1 MRTIKLSASL
11 FILVF
16 ALLVSAC
23 SSSKKSKTVAK
34 AAPPKAEV
42 KIATPPPPPP
52 PPPAAEEAP
61 PAPKY
66 DYNAKSQP
74 AGVPTAVQ
82 NVQLAPMDEA
92 EIISS
97 PENIKEPTKEQE
109 EAMRKKLEKQTG
121 KKKKG

>member
-1 MRTIKLSASL
+1 MRIMKLSASL
-11 FILVF
+11 FMLVF
-16 ALLVSAC
+16 VLLVSAC
-23 SSSKKSKTVAK
+23 SSSKKSKTAK
-34 AAPPKAEV
+34 ATPPKAEV

-74 AGVPTAVQ
+74 AGVLTPVQ
-82 NVQLAPMDEA
+82 DVQLAPMEET
-92 EIISS
+92 EIILS

-109 EAMRKKLEKQTG
+109 EAMRKKLEKESG